1 MNFKKIIPIR
11 IKIFLKAW
19 FTGKETDDNFLYIS
33 FTIPTPKIDFK
44 LTKTQNEELLS
55 HTARVWKKL
64 GNMEPHWSVLT
75 NPKYTSR
82 NIKKN
87 LEDFHRTGYSS
98 TNDLLGSLNQIG
110 ITEKELSKL
119 TLMEI
124 GSSVGRVTIPLAE
137 VFEHVIATDI
147 SKQHLKILEL
157 NIKEKK
163 LNNITINEIS
173 KIEDFD
179 SIKGYSG
186 LYSII
191 TLQHNPPPIQKAIL
205 LITLKNLKPGGFFF
219 FQTPTFI
226 PNYEF
231 EFEKYINIAGSQMEM
246 HPMPMPEIFDLLVN
260 TGCTLKMVLRDNWTG
275 RDYDSHTFIGM
286 KNFA

>member
-1 MNFKKIIPIR
+1 MKLKKIIPIR

-19 FTGKETDDNFLYIS
+19 LAGKEPNDDFLYRS
-33 FTIPTPKIDFK
+33 FTNPIPKIDFN
-44 LTKTQNEELLS
+44 LTKIQNEELLS

-64 GNMEPHWSVLT
+64 GNIEPHWSVLT

-82 NIKKN
+82 NLKKN
-87 LEDFHRTGYSS
+87 LKDFDKTGYTSI
-98 TNDLLGSLNQIG
+98 NHLLGSLHQIG
-110 ITEKELSKL
+110 ITEKTLSKS
-119 TLMEI
+119 TIMEI

-137 VFEHVIATDI
+137 VFGHVIATDI

-163 LNNITINEIS
+163 LTNITINEIS

-179 SIKGYSG
+179 LIKGFSG
-186 LYSII
+186 LYSVI

-231 EFEKYINIAGSQMEM
+231 EFKKYLHLAGSQMEM
-246 HPMPMPEIFDLLVN
+246 HPMPMPEISDLLVN
-260 TGCTLKMVLRDNWTG
+260 MGCTLKMVLRDNWTG
-275 RDYDSHTFIGM
+275 RDYDSHTFIGV